1 VSRSESS
8 TLARPCRAAPLPPHE
23 RRAAIIAATLPLL
36 AEHGSAVTTRQV
48 AAAAGVSEGTIFNV
62 FADKDDLIAAAFE
75 AAIDPAPY
83 ERAIAEIDGRAS
95 FEQQLVRA
103 TELTQRR
110 IVDIW
115 RLVSQ
120 IGPRQHPKHGPL
132 PDSAALLALFERSRR
147 RLRIEPLEAA
157 RLLRALTLSLTH
169 PMLATEPRPAEAIV
183 DLFLRGAAGR
193 GRRA

>member
-1 VSRSESS
+1 VSSPRSS

-36 AEHGSAVTTRQV
+36 VEHGAAVTTRQV

-62 FADKDDLIAAAFE
+62 FADKDELIAAAFE
-75 AAIDPAPY
+75 AAIDSAPY
-83 ERAIAEIDGRAS
+83 EQALSDIDARAA
-95 FEQQLVRA
+95 FERQLVQA
-103 TELTQRR
+103 TEVTQRR

-120 IGPRQHPKHGPL
+120 IGKPRKADHGPL
-132 PDSAALLALFERSRR
+132 PDSPALVALFARSSH

-169 PMLATEPRPAEAIV
+169 PMLATEPRSAEAIV

>member
-1 VSRSESS
+1 MSSSGSS

-23 RRAAIIAATLPLL
+23 RRAAIVAATLPLL
-36 AEHGSAVTTRQV
+36 VEHGSAVTTRQV

-62 FADKDDLIAAAFE
+62 FADKDELIAAAFE
-75 AAIDPAPY
+75 AAIDSAPY
-83 ERAIAEIDGRAS
+83 EQALAHIDARAA
-95 FEQQLVRA
+95 FERQLVQA
-103 TELTQRR
+103 TGVTQRR

-120 IGPRQHPKHGPL
+120 IGKPRDADHGPL
-132 PDSAALLALFERSRR
+132 PDSPALVALFERSAH
-147 RLRIEPLEAA
+147 RLRIEPIEAA

-169 PMLATEPRPAEAIV
+169 PMLAAEPRSAEAIV